1 MPDDASFL
9 WVPDDDLAEAVVRP
23 PRPRVEGLPAEAG
36 IWIFVLGDMTIFG
49 LFFSVFAWEGRHD
62 RGLFAE
68 STAGLLQPA
77 GVLNTLILLLS
88 SYAVVLALHA
98 QRHDEAH
105 RVRRLLALALGCAA
119 AFAVVKSF
127 EYHHAVDHGHG
138 LTSSSFDTFYF
149 VMTGV
154 HLLHVLI
161 GTVLLLVWRARA
173 ATGGPWPARRGL
185 AEAAAVY
192 WHMVALLW
200 IIIFTLLYLVFAA

>member
-1 MPDDASFL
+1 MSDDASFL
-9 WVPDDDLAEAVVRP
+9 WVQDDDLAEDVLRRP
-23 PRPRVEGLPAEAG
+23 RTRVEGLPAEAG

-49 LFFSVFAWEGRHD
+49 LFFSVFAWEGRQD
-62 RGLFAE
+62 RGLFAA

-77 GVLNTLILLLS
+77 GVLNTLVLLLS

-98 QRHDEAH
+98 QRHDEAQ
-105 RVRRLLALALGCAA
+105 RVRRCLALALGCAVVFA
-119 AFAVVKSF
+119 AVKAF
-127 EYHHAVDHGHG
+127 EYHHAIDHGHG
-138 LTSSSFDTFYF
+138 LTSSIFDTFYF

-161 GTVLLLVWRARA
+161 GAVLLLVWRRRA
-173 ATGGPWPARRGL
+173 AADDPWPARRGL

-192 WHMVALLW
+192 WHMVDLLW